1 MKVVLEYQG
10 TYLLEVHIYSIF
22 DHQANK
28 SKSTLVNQYGKDV
41 WISMYMNDTYII
53 YCYRNETL

>member
-1 MKVVLEYQG
+1 MKVMKVVLEYQG

-41 WISMYMNDTYII
+41 
-53 YCYRNETL
+53 